1 MRLFDKLH
9 DHAHSAALLDD
20 SGRVVSY
27 GDLIKLADEVGA
39 AVPRRSLVLILC
51 SNTVDAVV
59 GYVGLARAKHVCMMA
74 SSATSLERVEE
85 LVRAFRPNYIFGS
98 SATVT
103 QIDDNVVATIGDF
116 VLAQISVELVP
127 MIEELALLMSTSGS
141 TGSPLMVRQS
151 YSNVRS
157 NADAIAMSLDLQAS
171 DRAITT
177 LPMNYTYGLSIIHS
191 QLHVGGSLVM
201 SDLSL
206 THRDFWKTIETCRPT
221 YFGGVPY
228 TYQIL
233 DRLGIKRLA
242 GSAIRMLTQA
252 GGRLAPELAQKIH
265 SECRKL
271 GIEFHIMYGQTE
283 ATARMSVLHSNEV
296 PSRPDSI
303 GKPLSGGRFRVLHLE
318 SNQPMG
324 PGEVG
329 ELEYSGSNVAL
340 GYAESSQ
347 DLLKRDEWNGVLH
360 TGDLAKMDESGYV
373 FVVGRRRRFI
383 KLFGSRVSLD
393 HVESHLSSLGIVAA
407 CGSGDD
413 VLKVYVEGDENSVD
427 VVREVA
433 SFVGVHP
440 TGIEVVLVESLPR
453 TDSGKVEY
461 SRLERL
467 K

>member
-1 MRLFDKLH
+1 
-9 DHAHSAALLDD
+9 
-20 SGRVVSY
+20 
-27 GDLIKLADEVGA
+27 
-39 AVPRRSLVLILC
+39 
-51 SNTVDAVV
+51 
-59 GYVGLARAKHVCMMA
+59 
-74 SSATSLERVEE
+74 
-85 LVRAFRPNYIFGS
+85 
-98 SATVT
+98 
-103 QIDDNVVATIGDF
+103 
-116 VLAQISVELVP
+116 
-127 MIEELALLMSTSGS
+127 
-141 TGSPLMVRQS
+141 
-151 YSNVRS
+151 
-157 NADAIAMSLDLQAS
+157 MSLDLQAS

-201 SDLSL
+201 SDLPL

-252 GGRLAPELAQKIH
+252 GGRLAPELAQTIH
-265 SECRKL
+265 SECRKI

-283 ATARMSVLHSNEV
+283 ATARMSVLQSNEV

-303 GKPLSGGRFRVLHLE
+303 GKPLSGGRFRVLDLE
-318 SNQPMG
+318 SKQPLG

-340 GYAESSQ
+340 GYAETSQ
-347 DLLKRDEWNGVLH
+347 DLFKSDEWNGVLH

-373 FVVGRRRRFI
+373 YVVGRKKRFI
-383 KLFGSRVSLD
+383 KLFGRRVSFD
-393 HVESHLSSLGIVAA
+393 HVESHLSSLGVVAA

-413 VLKVYVEGDENSVD
+413 VLKVYVEGVENSVD

-440 TGIEVVLVESLPR
+440 TGIEVILVENLPR

-467 K
+467 KRK